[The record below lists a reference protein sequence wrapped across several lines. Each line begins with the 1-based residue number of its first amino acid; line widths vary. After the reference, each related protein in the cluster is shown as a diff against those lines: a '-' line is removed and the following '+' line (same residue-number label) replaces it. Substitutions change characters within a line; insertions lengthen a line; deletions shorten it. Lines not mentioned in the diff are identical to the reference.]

1 MNMWQDHDGNA
12 YSVSVVMAAANESQT
27 IGSVIDGVK
36 KLSIADSLILV
47 DDGSSDNTALIAS
60 NLGCKVLRNDTR
72 IGQTKSLRRGI
83 SETSTDLVITMDADM
98 DHVPSDIPKL
108 LSSLDSQQAD
118 VVIGRRG
125 HLPRISE
132 KIMSS
137 MLRNI
142 TGINDTISG
151 FRVITRRA
159 LEQVEFDNDNTWG
172 VLFLIKCA
180 KKGLHIVEVPVETPH
195 ARQNTRTGGKIRS
208 NMKILKALA
217 KGLLCAARP
226 V

>member
-1 MNMWQDHDGNA
+1 MWQDRGGNA
-12 YSVSVVMAAANESQT
+12 YSVAVVMAAANESQT

-47 DDGSSDNTALIAS
+47 DDGSTDDTALIAG

-72 IGQTKSLRRGI
+72 IGQTRSLRRGI
-83 SETSTDLVITMDADM
+83 SASTTDLVITIDADM
-98 DHVPSDIPKL
+98 DHMPSDIPKL
-108 LSSLDSQQAD
+108 LSSLDSQRAD
-118 VVIGRRG
+118 VVIGRRNR
-125 HLPRISE
+125 LPRTSE
-132 KIMSS
+132 KIMSL

-151 FRVITRRA
+151 FRIITRRA
-159 LEQVEFDNDNTWG
+159 LEKVEFDNDNTWG

-180 KKGLHIVEVPVETPH
+180 KKGLRIVEVPVETPP
-195 ARQNTRTGGKIRS
+195 ARQNARTGGKIRS
-208 NMKILKALA
+208 NIKILKALG
-217 KGLLCAARP
+217 KGLLCAASP

>member
-1 MNMWQDHDGNA
+1 MWQDHGGNA
-12 YSVSVVMAAANESQT
+12 YSVAVVMAAANESQT

-47 DDGSSDNTALIAS
+47 DDGSTDDTSLIAG

-72 IGQTKSLRRGI
+72 IGQTRSLRRGI
-83 SETSTDLVITMDADM
+83 SASTTDLVITMDADM

-108 LSSLDSQQAD
+108 LSSLDGQRAD
-118 VVIGRRG
+118 VVIGRRS
-125 HLPRISE
+125 HLPRTSE
-132 KIMSS
+132 KIMSL

-151 FRVITRRA
+151 FRIITRRA
-159 LEQVEFDNDNTWG
+159 LEKVEFDNDNTWG

-180 KKGLHIVEVPVETPH
+180 KKGLRIVEVPVETPP
-195 ARQNTRTGGKIRS
+195 ARQGTRTGGKIRS
-208 NMKILKALA
+208 NIKILKALG
-217 KGLLCAARP
+217 KGLLCAASP
-226 V
+226 A